1 MKIFKY
7 IFSKKYR
14 ERKIYKRKLKNIFP
28 KSKILPQKNFPI
40 ELFNFGNYSYG
51 NINVLTFNNENEK
64 LEIGNFV
71 SIAKNVTFILS
82 GGHYTDTFTTYPFK
96 TEYFDEKES
105 ETLCKGS
112 IRVCDDVWIGY
123 GAIIL
128 SGVTIGQGA
137 VVAAGSVVTKD
148 VEPYSIVGGNPA
160 KLIKY
165 RFSKELIEEMKKID
179 FSKLE
184 PEKFREVKELL
195 YRKLDFEVLEEIKKY
210 L

>member
-7 IFSKKYR
+7 VFSKKYR
-14 ERKIYKRKLKNIFP
+14 ANLKYKQEFRKRNPHSRLLPKNECA
-28 KSKILPQKNFPI
+28 I
-40 ELFNFGNYSYG
+40 ELIKCGKYSYG
-51 NINVLTFNNENEK
+51 SPYVFSFKNKNEK
-64 LEIGNFV
+64 LEIGHFV
-71 SIAKNVTFILS
+71 SIAENVSFLLS
-82 GGHYTDTFTTYPFK
+82 GNHNIDTFSTFPFK
-96 TEYFDEKES
+96 NHYFGEKIGEGWG
-105 ETLCKGS
+105 KGP
-112 IRVCDDVWIGY
+112 ITVCDDVWIGY

-179 FSKLE
+179 FSKLILICYILCC
-184 PEKFREVKELL
+184 LL
-195 YRKLDFEVLEEIKKY
+195 EYRFLHSSSY
-210 L
+210 LMW

>member
-14 ERKIYKRKLKNIFP
+14 RREMYKKRLKDVFP
-28 KSKILPQKNFPI
+28 KSKVLPLKNCP
-40 ELFNFGNYSYG
+40 LDLLDFGKYNYG
-51 NINVLTFNNENEK
+51 NINILTFGNKNEK
-64 LEIGNFV
+64 LKIGNFV
-71 SIAKNVTFILS
+71 SIAQNVTFILS

-96 TEYFDEKES
+96 AEYFKEKES
-105 ETLCKGS
+105 ETLCKGP
-112 IRVCDDVWIGY
+112 ITVCDDVWIGY
-123 GAIIL
+123 GATIL

-165 RFSKELIEEMKKID
+165 RLSKELIEEMKKID
-179 FSKLE
+179 FSKLD
-184 PEKFREVKELL
+184 PEKFRDVKKLL
-195 YRKLDFEVLEEIKKY
+195 YKKLDFEVLEEIKKY

>member
-1 MKIFKY
+1 MNILKY

-14 ERKIYKRKLKNIFP
+14 RQIKYKKEVRKKYIDNDFFP
-28 KSKILPQKNFPI
+28 KNECSLDLVECGK
-40 ELFNFGNYSYG
+40 GSYG
-51 NINVLTFNNENEK
+51 FPNILSFKNKNEK
-64 LEIGNFV
+64 LKIGNFV
-71 SIAKNVTFILS
+71 SIAQNVTFILS

-96 TEYFDEKES
+96 AAYFKEKES
-105 ETLCKGS
+105 ETLCKGP
-112 IRVCDDVWIGY
+112 ITVCDDVWIGY
-123 GAIIL
+123 GATIL

-148 VEPYSIVGGNPA
+148 VESYSIVGGNPA

-179 FSKLE
+179 FSKLD
-184 PEKFREVKELL
+184 PEKFRDVKKLL
-195 YRKLDFEVLEEIKKY
+195 YKKLDFEVLEEIKKY

>member
-1 MKIFKY
+1 MNTFKY

-14 ERKIYKRKLKNIFP
+14 KLIKNKMMLKKLYPNSKIFP
-28 KSKILPQKNFPI
+28 QNSCSLEIL
-40 ELFNFGNYSYG
+40 EFGKYSYG
-51 NINVLTFNNENEK
+51 RPKILTFGNKKEK
-64 LEIGNFV
+64 LKIGNFV
-71 SIAKNVTFILS
+71 SIAENVTFILS
-82 GGHYTDTFTTYPFK
+82 GGHYLNTFTTFPIK
-96 TEYFDEKES
+96 GAYFKES
-105 ETLCKGS
+105 DESLCKGP
-112 IRVCDDVWIGY
+112 ITVCDDVWIGY

-179 FSKLE
+179 FSKLD
-184 PEKFREVKELL
+184 PEKFRDVKKLL
-195 YRKLDFEVLEEIKKY
+195 YKKLDFEVLEEIKKY